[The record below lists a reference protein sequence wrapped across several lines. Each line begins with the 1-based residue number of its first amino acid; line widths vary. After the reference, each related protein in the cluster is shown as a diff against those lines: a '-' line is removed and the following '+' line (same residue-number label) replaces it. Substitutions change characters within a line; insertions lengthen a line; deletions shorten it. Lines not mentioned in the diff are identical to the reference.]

1 MLLTEPG
8 LHFEQTVAPLA
19 ELYVPGEHAMHDADL
34 TSYDVPAAHSWHVKL
49 PPDACGTYPT
59 AHVQFWIATEPA
71 TDTELAGHAV
81 QFMPSPRAYVLAGQ
95 SVQLVAPTAG
105 AIEPS

>member
-8 LHFEQTVAPLA
+8 LHVEQAVAPLA

-34 TSYDVPAAHSWHVKL
+34 MSYDVPAAHSWHVKL
-49 PPDACGTYPT
+49 PPDARVTYPT
-59 AHVQFWIATEPA
+59 AHVQFWIAIEPTA
-71 TDTELAGHAV
+71 DAELAGHSV
-81 QFMPSPRAYVLAGQ
+81 QFMPSPRAYVLTGQ
-95 SVQLVAPTAG
+95 SVQLVASRAG